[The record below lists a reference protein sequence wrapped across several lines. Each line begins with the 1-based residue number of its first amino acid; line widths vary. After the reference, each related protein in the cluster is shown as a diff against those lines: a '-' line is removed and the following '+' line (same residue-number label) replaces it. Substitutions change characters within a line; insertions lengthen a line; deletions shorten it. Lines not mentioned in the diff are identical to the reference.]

1 MKNLFLIFVLFAS
14 VSILQS
20 QDYIIKKHV
29 FGSSA
34 QTASNSEHVFKS
46 TVGQSTAG
54 YAENEDIK
62 LFSGFW
68 KETLSTI
75 NLHSVNLIAGW
86 NIISTYLT
94 PINASIEM
102 IFSQIVDDIVIV
114 KNNIGQIYYPE
125 FGINDIG
132 NWSIYEGYQVYTS
145 QSITLEILGAVIS
158 PQDTPIDLGIGWSI
172 VPYLRSGQMNIEDAM
187 VTLTDD
193 EALVIAKNNLGQIYY
208 PAFGINDI
216 GNMLAGQGYQIYLI
230 KTGTLTYP

>member
-1 MKNLFLIFVLFAS
+1 MKTLFILIVLFS
-14 VSILQS
+14 SFLMLHS

-34 QTASNSEHVFKS
+34 QTASNAEHVFKS
-46 TVGQSTAG
+46 TVGQSTTG
-54 YAENEDIK
+54 NAENDDIK

-68 KETLSTI
+68 KLESQAISLQSI
-75 NLHSVNLIAGW
+75 NLIAGW
-86 NIISTYLT
+86 NMISTYLT
-94 PINASIEM
+94 PTDTSIEM
-102 IFSQIVDDIVIV
+102 IFAQIVDDIVIV

-125 FGINDIG
+125 FSINDIG

-145 QSITLEILGAVIS
+145 QSNTLEISGQVIS
-158 PQDTPIDLGIGWSI
+158 PQDTPINLGIGWSI
-172 VPYLRSGQMNIEDAM
+172 VPYLRSGPMNIEDAM
-187 VTLTDD
+187 QSLTDD